1 MEPSRGQAAQKTK
14 VLLPLLLVLL
24 LSSPERFDALPKT
37 TQRELPVSVP
47 SSAALA
53 TRSCFTPSAPKGVPG
68 GTRGPCSR
76 TEPPMA
82 PGPETRRKPQ
92 FPLPR
97 VQTLTCWKHLEEHN
111 WVSIQKPLLNPM
123 SPASRAVPWA
133 TSASYMQPGGTATA
147 SCGQRRAERLGAR
160 AQAAECELIS

>member
-68 GTRGPCSR
+68 GTRGLCSR
-76 TEPPMA
+76 TEPPMP
-82 PGPETRRKPQ
+82 PGPETCRKPPVSPPTCSNPDVLEALGRTQ
-92 FPLPR
+92 LGFNTETLAKSHEPCQPSCPLGNQCVLHAARRHGDSFAWPAPGRAPR
-97 VQTLTCWKHLEEHN
+97 RQG
-111 WVSIQKPLLNPM
+111 S
-123 SPASRAVPWA
+123 SSRV
-133 TSASYMQPGGTATA
+133 
-147 SCGQRRAERLGAR
+147 
-160 AQAAECELIS
+160 